1 MARLSLSHFT
11 LLALLAAHTGCFKPV
26 ETKAPDTTPPP
37 PPAEPFSTAAAT
49 APAQPATSVAGI
61 PAAAIGAAHRAVA
74 KVEIASTATA
84 DNGALYRQAQ
94 TLFAEKKPAEAL
106 RVLDQIQAE
115 LMTGPQE
122 KAVAELR
129 AKIKAALGQ

>member
-1 MARLSLSHFT
+1 MTRTSLSVP
-11 LLALLAAHTGCFKPV
+11 ALLAALVLLAGCFKPV
-26 ETKAPDTTPPP
+26 ETKAPEPAPA

-49 APAQPATSVAGI
+49 APSQPANSVAGI

-84 DNGALYRQAQ
+84 DNGTLYRQAQ
-94 TLFAEKKPAEAL
+94 ALFAEKKYTEAL
-106 RVLDQIQAE
+106 RALDQIQAE
-115 LMTGPQE
+115 LMTAPQE

-129 AKIKAALGQ
+129 AQIRAALGQ

>member
-11 LLALLAAHTGCFKPV
+11 LLALLAALTGCFKPV
-26 ETKAPDTTPPP
+26 ETKAPEVTPP

-84 DNGALYRQAQ
+84 DNGTLYRQAQ
-94 TLFAEKKPAEAL
+94 TLLAEKKPAEAL